1 MATANETSTETWS
14 LSVFLLSIL
23 ASVLST
29 LIVLMLLVKFSPD
42 VLPLPQAE
50 IAKIRVVDM
59 VGLSMKAAVLY
70 PSEAASDA
78 ALQRVFDRL
87 KALHEDGYII
97 LASQQVISAP
107 ESLVLSTDDL
117 LKEDKG
123 NTP

>member
-1 MATANETSTETWS
+1 MAAANETSTETWS

-29 LIVLMLLVKFSPD
+29 LIVLMLLVKFSPA

-59 VGLSMKAAVLY
+59 VGLSMKAAELY

>member
-42 VLPLPQAE
+42 VLSLPQAE

-59 VGLSMKAAVLY
+59 VGLSMKAAELY

>member
-1 MATANETSTETWS
+1 MAAANETSTETWS

-59 VGLSMKAAVLY
+59 VGLSMKAAKLY

-97 LASQQVISAP
+97 LASQQVIAAP

>member
-1 MATANETSTETWS
+1 MAAANETSTETWS

-59 VGLSMKAAVLY
+59 VGLSMKAAELY

-97 LASQQVISAP
+97 LASQQVIAAP

>member
-1 MATANETSTETWS
+1 MAAANETSTETWS

-59 VGLSMKAAVLY
+59 VGLSMKAAELY

-87 KALHEDGYII
+87 KGLHEDGYTI

>member
-59 VGLSMKAAVLY
+59 VGLSMKAAELY

-97 LASQQVISAP
+97 LASQQVIAAP

>member
-1 MATANETSTETWS
+1 MAAANETSTETWS

-59 VGLSMKAAVLY
+59 VGLSMKAAELY

-87 KALHEDGYII
+87 KGLHEDGYII

>member
-59 VGLSMKAAVLY
+59 VGLSMKAAELY

-78 ALQRVFDRL
+78 ALQRVFERL

>member
-50 IAKIRVVDM
+50 IAKICVVDM
-59 VGLSMKAAVLY
+59 VGLSMKAAELY

>member
-1 MATANETSTETWS
+1 MAAANETSTETWS

-59 VGLSMKAAVLY
+59 VGLSMKAAELY

>member
-1 MATANETSTETWS
+1 MAAANETSTETWS
-14 LSVFLLSIL
+14 LFVFLLSIL

-42 VLPLPQAE
+42 VLTLPQAE

-59 VGLSMKAAVLY
+59 VGLSMKAAELY

-97 LASQQVISAP
+97 LASQQVIAAP

>member
-59 VGLSMKAAVLY
+59 VGLSMKAAELY

-78 ALQRVFDRL
+78 ALQRVFERL

-123 NTP
+123 NTS

>member
-1 MATANETSTETWS
+1 MAAANETSTETWS

-59 VGLSMKAAVLY
+59 VGLSMKAAELY

-97 LASQQVISAP
+97 LASQQVISVP

>member
-1 MATANETSTETWS
+1 MATVNETSTETWS

-59 VGLSMKAAVLY
+59 VGLSMKAAELY

-78 ALQRVFDRL
+78 ALQRVFERL

-97 LASQQVISAP
+97 LASQQVISSP

>member
-59 VGLSMKAAVLY
+59 VGLSMKAAELY

>member
-1 MATANETSTETWS
+1 MAAANETSTETWS

-59 VGLSMKAAVLY
+59 VGLSMKAAELY

-78 ALQRVFDRL
+78 ALQRVFERL

>member
-59 VGLSMKAAVLY
+59 VGLSMKAAELY

-78 ALQRVFDRL
+78 ALQRVFERL

-107 ESLVLSTDDL
+107 ESLVLSTDYL

>member
-1 MATANETSTETWS
+1 MATSNETSTETWS

-59 VGLSMKAAVLY
+59 VGLSMKAAELY

>member
-14 LSVFLLSIL
+14 LSVFLMSIL

-59 VGLSMKAAVLY
+59 VGLSMKAAELY

-87 KALHEDGYII
+87 KGLHEDGYII

>member
-1 MATANETSTETWS
+1 M
-14 LSVFLLSIL
+14 
-23 ASVLST
+23 
-29 LIVLMLLVKFSPD
+29 MLLVKFSPD

-59 VGLSMKAAVLY
+59 VGLSMKAAELY

>member
-59 VGLSMKAAVLY
+59 VGLSMKAAELY

-78 ALQRVFDRL
+78 ALQRVFERL
-87 KALHEDGYII
+87 KALHEDEGHLGICRR
-97 LASQQVISAP
+97 
-107 ESLVLSTDDL
+107 
-117 LKEDKG
+117 
-123 NTP
+123 

>member
-59 VGLSMKAAVLY
+59 VGLSMKAAELY

-87 KALHEDGYII
+87 KGLHEDGYII

>member
-29 LIVLMLLVKFSPD
+29 LIVLMLLVKFYPD

-50 IAKIRVVDM
+50 SAKIRVVDM
-59 VGLSMKAAVLY
+59 VGLSMKAAELY

>member
-1 MATANETSTETWS
+1 MAAANETSTETWS

-29 LIVLMLLVKFSPD
+29 LIVLMLLVKFYPD

-50 IAKIRVVDM
+50 SAKIRVVDM
-59 VGLSMKAAVLY
+59 VGLSMKAAELY

-97 LASQQVISAP
+97 FASQQVISAP

>member
-59 VGLSMKAAVLY
+59 VGLSMKAAELY

-78 ALQRVFDRL
+78 ALQRVFERL

-97 LASQQVISAP
+97 LASQQVIAAP

>member
-1 MATANETSTETWS
+1 MAAANETSTETWS

-29 LIVLMLLVKFSPD
+29 LIVLMLLAKFSPD

-50 IAKIRVVDM
+50 SAKIRVVDM
-59 VGLSMKAAVLY
+59 VGLSMKAAELY

>member
-1 MATANETSTETWS
+1 MAAANETSTETWS

-50 IAKIRVVDM
+50 SAKIRVVDM
-59 VGLSMKAAVLY
+59 VGLSMKAAELY

-78 ALQRVFDRL
+78 ALQRVFERL

>member
-1 MATANETSTETWS
+1 MAAANETSTETWS

-59 VGLSMKAAVLY
+59 VGLSMKAAELY

-87 KALHEDGYII
+87 KALLEDDYII
-97 LASQQVISAP
+97 LASQQVIAAP

>member
-1 MATANETSTETWS
+1 MAAANETSTETWS

-50 IAKIRVVDM
+50 TAKIRVVDM
-59 VGLSMKAAVLY
+59 VGLSMKAAELY

>member
-1 MATANETSTETWS
+1 MAAANETSTETWS

-50 IAKIRVVDM
+50 SAKIRVVDM
-59 VGLSMKAAVLY
+59 VGLSMKAAELY

>member
-59 VGLSMKAAVLY
+59 VGLSMKAAELY

-87 KALHEDGYII
+87 KGLHEDGYII

-107 ESLVLSTDDL
+107 ERLVLSTDDL

>member
-1 MATANETSTETWS
+1 MAAANETSTETWS

-29 LIVLMLLVKFSPD
+29 LLVLMLLVKFSPD

-59 VGLSMKAAVLY
+59 VGLSMKAAELY

-97 LASQQVISAP
+97 LASQQVIAAP

>member
-59 VGLSMKAAVLY
+59 VGLSMKAAELY

-78 ALQRVFDRL
+78 ALQRVFERL
-87 KALHEDGYII
+87 KVLHEDGYII

>member
-1 MATANETSTETWS
+1 MAAANEKSTETWS

-42 VLPLPQAE
+42 VLPLTQAE

-59 VGLSMKAAVLY
+59 VGLSMKAAELY

-87 KALHEDGYII
+87 KGLHEDGYII